1 MTKKIVLTLLLV
13 ITTTISFSQY
23 TWTNGEVTLKN
34 GKTIS
39 GEVKIPVVS
48 KDLIHFNGKLKVR
61 VKDETNGRKYVFN
74 EDEVELIK
82 FIYSDSEV
90 AYFTYIPFSKKK
102 KEIFCIITTGSVTL
116 YGRAV
121 GMTSSYPGMITFHNL
136 NEFYAQRAN
145 EEIATPLQTAR
156 PSKSFK
162 NRAIDYFSNCP
173 TVVSKLKNKTLNKDD
188 IIRVVEE
195 YNDCAG

>member
-23 TWTNGEVTLKN
+23 TWTNGEVILKN

-48 KDLIHFNGKLKVR
+48 KDLIHFNGKSKVR

-82 FIYSDSEV
+82 FIYYDNEV
-90 AYFTYIPFSKKK
+90 AYFTYIPVSKKK

>member
-23 TWTNGEVTLKN
+23 AWTNGEVILKN

-48 KDLIHFNGKLKVR
+48 KDLIHFNGKSKVR

-82 FIYSDSEV
+82 FIYYDNEV
-90 AYFTYIPFSKKK
+90 AYFTYIPVSKKK

-121 GMTSSYPGMITFHNL
+121 GMTSSYPGMITFDNL

-195 YNDCAG
+195 YNDCTG

>member
-23 TWTNGEVTLKN
+23 TWTNGKVILKN

-48 KDLIHFNGKLKVR
+48 KDLIHFNGKSKVR
-61 VKDETNGRKYVFN
+61 VKDKTNGGKSVFN

-90 AYFTYIPFSKKK
+90 AYFTYIPVSKKK
-102 KEIFCIITTGSVTL
+102 KEIFCIITTGPVTL

-188 IIRVVEE
+188 IMRVVEA
-195 YNDCAG
+195 YNNCAK